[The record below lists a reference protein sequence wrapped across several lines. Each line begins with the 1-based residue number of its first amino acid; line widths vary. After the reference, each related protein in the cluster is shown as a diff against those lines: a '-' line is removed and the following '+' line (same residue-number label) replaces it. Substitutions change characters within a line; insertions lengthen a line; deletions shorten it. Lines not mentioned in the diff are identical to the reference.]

1 MEMAKSGSLLAV
13 LGLTKAEQDLALT
26 QDGQRSCLMSRPP
39 TSPMPLNRGISPG
52 RYRWDTQAPTQLT
65 WGAALCHSMNE
76 IPSGVWE

>member
-39 TSPMPLNRGISPG
+39 ASPMPLN
-52 RYRWDTQAPTQLT
+52 
-65 WGAALCHSMNE
+65 
-76 IPSGVWE
+76 